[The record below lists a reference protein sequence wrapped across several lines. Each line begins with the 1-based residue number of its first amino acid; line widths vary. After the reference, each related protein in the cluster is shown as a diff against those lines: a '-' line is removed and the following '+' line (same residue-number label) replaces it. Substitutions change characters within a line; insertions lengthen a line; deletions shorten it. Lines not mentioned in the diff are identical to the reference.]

1 MKTAKEMWE
10 LVSHWLGN
18 GKKMIIGGIFLVSG
32 IIWFLCTNMNVE
44 GDAFRFIYLCM
55 IVGLMCFVNA
65 MFSKLTGNNINLF
78 VFLLINIVLSTLA
91 LEMNIDYDLQ
101 FAFQCGCFV
110 FAWVFH
116 GILLPEKQILKRIV
130 MSFFLAFF
138 SLLAVFVS
146 LFGPI
151 MLQMWRYGV

>member
-32 IIWFLCTNMNVE
+32 LIWFLCDGMDVE
-44 GDAFRFIYLCM
+44 SEAFRFIYLFVA
-55 IVGLMCFVNA
+55 VGLMCFVNA
-65 MFSKLTGNNINLF
+65 MFSKLTETNINLF
-78 VFLLINIVLSTLA
+78 IFLLINIVLSTLA
-91 LEMNIDYDLQ
+91 LEMNVDYDLQ

-110 FAWVFH
+110 FAWAFH
-116 GILLPEKQILKRIV
+116 GIVLQEKQIIKRIV

-138 SLLAVFVS
+138 SLMAVLVA

-151 MLQMWRYGV
+151 MLQMWRYGL